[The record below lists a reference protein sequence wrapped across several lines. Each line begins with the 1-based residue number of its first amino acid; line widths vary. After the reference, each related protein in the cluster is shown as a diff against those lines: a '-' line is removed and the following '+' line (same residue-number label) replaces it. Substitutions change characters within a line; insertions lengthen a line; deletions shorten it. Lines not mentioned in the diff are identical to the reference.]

1 MMGGTLL
8 PQASKALLPGSAAHA
23 MAGTQAAILLEV
35 EDLSVHFPVGAK
47 GLGKRAQTL
56 RAVDGVSLHV
66 AAGETLGIVG
76 ESGCGKTTLGR
87 AILRLLTPTSGSIRF
102 EGQDMTRAK
111 GAGLAP
117 MRRALQAIFQDPFG
131 SLNPRMRVRDIIGEP
146 LVNRGWPRARI
157 AARVTEVMGIVGLPP
172 EYGTRYPHAFSGGQ
186 RQRIGIARALA
197 PSPRLI
203 VCDEAVSALDVS
215 IQAQILNLL
224 KDVQAEF
231 GVAYLFVSHNL
242 AVVRHLSHR
251 VAVMY
256 LGRIV
261 ELSDEPRLFAAPLH
275 PYTAAL
281 IAAVPEPDP
290 TRALGPPAL
299 EGDLPSPLAMPSGCA
314 FRTRCPIAAER
325 CKIEAPALVEHAPGR
340 FARCHFPGS
349 YRPAMEQLT

>member
-1 MMGGTLL
+1 MN
-8 PQASKALLPGSAAHA
+8 A
-23 MAGTQAAILLEV
+23 MLEV
-35 EDLSVHFPVGAK
+35 KDLQVHFPVGAK
-47 GLGKRAQTL
+47 GLGQVQRTL
-56 RAVDGVSLHV
+56 RAVDGVSLQV

-87 AILRLLTPTSGSIRF
+87 AILRLLVPSAGSIHF
-102 EGQDMTRAK
+102 DGQDITRASQRE
-111 GAGLAP
+111 LAP
-117 MRRALQAIFQDPFG
+117 VRRTLQAIFQDPFG
-131 SLNPRMRVRDIIGEP
+131 SLNPRLRVRDIVGEP
-146 LVNRGWPRARI
+146 LVNLGWPHERV
-157 AARVTEVMGIVGLPP
+157 AARVNEVLDIVGLPS
-172 EYGTRYPHAFSGGQ
+172 EYSTRYPHAFSGGQ

-224 KDVQAEF
+224 KDVQTEF

-261 ELSDEPRLFAAPLH
+261 EVSDEPALFARPLH

-290 TRALGPPAL
+290 TRVLGPPAL
-299 EGDLPSPLAMPSGCA
+299 DGDLPSPLAPPSGCT
-314 FRTRCPIAAER
+314 FRTRCPIATGR
-325 CKIEAPALVEHAPGR
+325 CASEAPSLALHAPGR
-340 FARCHFPGS
+340 WARCHFPGQYQTES
-349 YRPAMEQLT
+349 R

>member
-1 MMGGTLL
+1 MT
-8 PQASKALLPGSAAHA
+8 A
-23 MAGTQAAILLEV
+23 LLEV
-35 EDLSVHFPVGAK
+35 ADLEVHFPVGAK
-47 GLGKRAQTL
+47 GLGQVQRTL

-66 AAGETLGIVG
+66 DAGETLGIVG

-87 AILRLLTPTSGSIRF
+87 AILRLLAPTKGSIHF
-102 EGQDMTRAK
+102 DGQDITRASQRE
-111 GAGLAP
+111 LAP
-117 MRRALQAIFQDPFG
+117 VRRTLQAIFQDPFG
-131 SLNPRMRVRDIIGEP
+131 SLNPRLRVREIVGEP
-146 LVNRGWPRARI
+146 LVNLGWPRERV
-157 AARVTEVMGIVGLPP
+157 AARVAQVLEIVGLPP
-172 EYGTRYPHAFSGGQ
+172 EYSTRFPHAFSGGQ

-224 KDVQAEF
+224 KDVQTEF

-261 ELSDEPRLFAAPLH
+261 EVSDETALFAQPLH

-281 IAAVPEPDP
+281 ISAVPEPDP

-299 EGDLPSPLAMPSGCA
+299 EGDLPSPLSPPSGCT
-314 FRTRCPIAAER
+314 FRTRCPIAADR
-325 CKIEAPALVEHAPGR
+325 CASEAPSLAQHAPGR
-340 FARCHFPGS
+340 WVRCHFPGHYQPES
-349 YRPAMEQLT
+349 R

>member
-1 MMGGTLL
+1 MSDAKATLL
-8 PQASKALLPGSAAHA
+8 Q
-23 MAGTQAAILLEV
+23 V
-35 EDLSVHFPVGAK
+35 DDLSVHFPVRSRGFGQA
-47 GLGKRAQTL
+47 AQVL
-56 RAVDGVSLHV
+56 RAVDGVSLQLH
-66 AAGETLGIVG
+66 AGETLGIVG

-87 AILRLLTPTSGSIRF
+87 AVLRLLTPTTGTIRLDG
-102 EGQDMTRAK
+102 EDLTRAQ
-111 GAGLAP
+111 GTDLAR
-117 MRRALQAIFQDPFG
+117 MRRAMQAIFQDPFG
-131 SLNPRMRVRDIIGEP
+131 SLNPRMRVYDIIAEP
-146 LVNRGWPRARI
+146 LVNLGWQSPRI
-157 AARVTEVMGIVGLPP
+157 GARVSEVMDIVGLPK
-172 EYGTRYPHAFSGGQ
+172 EFATRYPHAFSGGQ

-224 KDVQAEF
+224 KDVQAEL

-242 AVVRHLSHR
+242 AVVRYLSHR

-261 ELSDEPRLFAAPLH
+261 EMCDEPSLFASPLH
-275 PYTAAL
+275 PYTVAL

-290 TRALGPPAL
+290 GRAVAPLAL

-325 CKIEAPALVEHAPGR
+325 CRDEAPQLLEHSPGR
-340 FARCHFPGS
+340 FARCHFPGKHL
-349 YRPAMEQLT
+349 ALEQR

>member
-1 MMGGTLL
+1 M
-8 PQASKALLPGSAAHA
+8 
-23 MAGTQAAILLEV
+23 
-35 EDLSVHFPVGAK
+35 
-47 GLGKRAQTL
+47 L
-56 RAVDGVSLHV
+56 RAVDGVSLRMQ
-66 AAGETLGIVG
+66 AGKTLGIVG

-87 AILRLLTPTSGSIRF
+87 AILRLLAPTSGTIRF
-102 EGQDMTRAK
+102 EGRDITHAT
-111 GAGLAP
+111 GAELAP

-131 SLNPRMRVRDIIGEP
+131 SLNPRLRVRDIVGEP
-146 LVNRGWPRARI
+146 LVNLGWPRARVE
-157 AARVTEVMGIVGLPP
+157 ARVAEVMRIVGLPP
-172 EYGTRYPHAFSGGQ
+172 EYATRYPHAFSGGQ

-261 ELSDEPRLFAAPLH
+261 ELSDEASLFAAPLH

-299 EGDLPSPLAMPSGCA
+299 EGDLPSPLSPPSGCA

-325 CKIEAPALVEHAPGR
+325 CRHEAPALAEHVPGR
-340 FARCHFPGS
+340 FVRCHFPGT
-349 YRPAMEQLT
+349 YRVKEAT

>member
-1 MMGGTLL
+1 MT
-8 PQASKALLPGSAAHA
+8 ALLEIAD
-23 MAGTQAAILLEV
+23 LE
-35 EDLSVHFPVGAK
+35 VHFPVGRK
-47 GLGKRAQTL
+47 GLGQVQSML
-56 RAVDGVSLHV
+56 RAVDGVSLQV

-87 AILRLLTPTSGSIRF
+87 AILRLLVPSAGSIRF
-102 EGQDMTRAK
+102 DGQDITRASQRE
-111 GAGLAP
+111 LAP
-117 MRRALQAIFQDPFG
+117 VRKTLQAIFQDPFG
-131 SLNPRMRVRDIIGEP
+131 SLNPRLRVRDIVGEP
-146 LVNRGWPRARI
+146 LVNLGWPRERV
-157 AARVTEVMGIVGLPP
+157 AARVNEVLDIVGLPP
-172 EYGTRYPHAFSGGQ
+172 EYSTRYPHAFSGGQ

-203 VCDEAVSALDVS
+203 VCDEAVSAMDVS

-224 KDVQAEF
+224 KDVQTEF

-261 ELSDEPRLFAAPLH
+261 EVSDEPALFARPLH

-281 IAAVPEPDP
+281 ISAVPEPDP

-299 EGDLPSPLAMPSGCA
+299 EGDLPSPLAPPSGCT
-314 FRTRCPIAAER
+314 FRTRCPIAVAR
-325 CKIEAPALVEHAPGR
+325 CASDAPTLALHAPGR
-340 FARCHFPGS
+340 WVSCHFPGS
-349 YRPAMEQLT
+349 FNVPSMTEAT

>member
-1 MMGGTLL
+1 MSAPGRPKRELL
-8 PQASKALLPGSAAHA
+8 PLGGKARSAKGVHTNALLE
-23 MAGTQAAILLEV
+23 I
-35 EDLSVHFPVGAK
+35 EDLAVHFPV
-47 GLGKRAQTL
+47 RAEGFGRTAQML

-66 AAGETLGIVG
+66 QAGETLGIVG

-87 AILRLLTPTSGSIRF
+87 AILRLLVPTSGTIRF
-102 EGQDMTRAK
+102 EGRDITRAT
-111 GAGLAP
+111 GAELAP
-117 MRRALQAIFQDPFG
+117 VRRKLQAIFQDPVG
-131 SLNPRMRVRDIIGEP
+131 SLNPRLRVRDIVGEP
-146 LVNRGWPRARI
+146 LANLDWPRARI
-157 AARVTEVMGIVGLPP
+157 DARVAEVMRIVGLSP
-172 EYGTRYPHAFSGGQ
+172 EYATRYPHAFSGGQ
-186 RQRIGIARALA
+186 RQRIGIARAMA
-197 PSPRLI
+197 PSPRLV

-215 IQAQILNLL
+215 IQSQILNLL

-261 ELSDEPRLFAAPLH
+261 ELSDDASLFAAPLH

-290 TRALGPPAL
+290 TRPPGPPAL
-299 EGDLPSPLAMPSGCA
+299 EGDLPSAVSPPSGCV

-325 CKIEAPALVEHAPGR
+325 CRDEPPQLAEHAPGR
-340 FARCHFPGS
+340 FVRCHFPGT
-349 YRPAMEQLT
+349 YRPVNRT